1 VGHETDYTIADF
13 VADLRAPTPS
23 AAAERVVQAKVDLAG
38 QVAALERHLH
48 AGMRLRLARVRA
60 RVEAVTSHRVFT
72 AERGRVRN
80 YAQQVDDLL
89 RRSDTAAANRL
100 SRGRDGL
107 RRLRDRV
114 EAFRLDRQLEARRER
129 LHSSEERLRSLFRR
143 RLETRRTALA
153 TLSGKLDSLSPLSVL
168 ARGYSLVWD
177 DSGQRLL
184 RRAEDAAVGDA
195 LRIRLHEGA
204 LRATVTTKEPAP

>member
-1 VGHETDYTIADF
+1 
-13 VADLRAPTPS
+13 
-23 AAAERVVQAKVDLAG
+23 
-38 QVAALERHLH
+38 
-48 AGMRLRLARVRA
+48 MRLRLTRVRA

-80 YAQQVDDLL
+80 YAQRVDDLL
-89 RRSDTAAANRL
+89 RRSETAAANRL
-100 SRGRDGL
+100 SRARDSL
-107 RRLRDRV
+107 RRLRERL

-129 LHSSEERLRSLFRR
+129 LTPSEERLRSLFRR

-153 TLSGKLDSLSPLSVL
+153 SLSGKLDSLSPLSVL

-184 RRAEDAAVGDA
+184 RRADDAAVGDA